1 MARRA
6 SRKKKVVKTPSRR
19 RKRAKEAPAPVPGPK
34 IGPFTIDLDV
44 VSGMMRELELAHRAM
59 DALGVPPGPLPE
71 RLVYRARKWL
81 RRLGEQSQ
89 SHIAIDSRNIIKAVG
104 ASLYVPA
111 GKGGDGGEAGNGQS
125 SSNREDVCRLDA
137 G

>member
-6 SRKKKVVKTPSRR
+6 SNRKKVTKTPSTR
-19 RKRAKEAPAPVPGPK
+19 RKRVTEAAAPSPGPK

-71 RLVYRARKWL
+71 RMEYRARKWL
-81 RRLGEQSQ
+81 RRVGEQSQ
-89 SHIAIDSRNIIKAVG
+89 THIAIDARKIITAVG

-111 GKGGDGGEAGNGQS
+111 GKGGTAGERGCGKHANE
-125 SSNREDVCRLDA
+125 RADVANVGVR
-137 G
+137 